1 MGVASEVPVAH
12 NRPKTQPQSDT
23 LSNCEGCGVQIEKK
37 KRFCKGCIRRNG
49 LPKERTVSSSSKC
62 MKRQNVVDENSEFC
76 KICLNEIM
84 NHAQNM
90 NQPTTNALPSI
101 PMPQVSTTP
110 FTPKKKTIP
119 KPGQKHQTTTTS
131 GKFVCDICGKD
142 NTGGR
147 IAKGVGK
154 TIGNTTM
161 GVFGTLTFLTGGLT
175 APLMLGAGMIGAGI
189 SGSAE
194 KYSICAE
201 CRAK

>member
-1 MGVASEVPVAH
+1 
-12 NRPKTQPQSDT
+12 
-23 LSNCEGCGVQIEKK
+23 
-37 KRFCKGCIRRNG
+37 
-49 LPKERTVSSSSKC
+49 
-62 MKRQNVVDENSEFC
+62 
-76 KICLNEIM
+76 
-84 NHAQNM
+84 
-90 NQPTTNALPSI
+90 
-101 PMPQVSTTP
+101 MPQVSTTP